1 MGVPHRSN
9 RGVLL
14 TLVIFCAA
22 AWGLIQ
28 CPQAGAA
35 DALAESYQAA
45 RARCNALL
53 AGSLE
58 SLDRRGVE
66 KCIGEISKI
75 MEADTDGRLAD
86 KCLYLIGLSRQRL
99 YHAFHNYHD
108 YRLAVQSFEAIV
120 QGYSGSALAAGAKNR
135 LDAMLAGEE
144 PPGGAKTPR
153 IVNAVASGDQP
164 PETVKVVDRRPFT
177 PPEHPPAALAPP
189 VAKLQKIET
198 SLAPNGARVALL
210 FDGPVAFKERFDPG
224 DAKGRKLAALHLE
237 IRNAVIGPGVRSES
251 FPKDRTIREVK
262 VAQVAPRTVRVTLR
276 AASVEACKA
285 SSLADPFRIIVDFK
299 EKAPAPPS
307 TPASPASPSP
317 PPPGGPAPVE
327 PAPASPPITT
337 SSMDHQLVESHMGS
351 RSFRASMPKPGHSA
365 TGDASAAASAEER
378 REKRLGLGLQCIVL
392 DPGHGGRDKGA
403 ISLNGVYEKNI
414 TLAVAK
420 ELKKRLSLNNG
431 CKVMLTRS
439 SDRYLS
445 LEERTAFANKSGA
458 DLFVSIHT
466 NAHRDRDLH
475 GVETYFLS
483 PPQDGESTRV
493 AEMENA
499 SSGKRISD
507 LDAILQDLMLNT
519 KINESGW
526 LAQKVQ
532 DSLIGRLR
540 KDYSGVRD
548 LGVKKA
554 PFYVLVGARM
564 PCVLVELAFLT
575 NKEEEKRLMNK
586 SYRKMLASGI
596 NDGIDA
602 YVRHMGQFA
611 RAGETQ

>member
-177 PPEHPPAALAPP
+177 PSRRTARGLPFFLTALLLLRSASIPEMRRDG
-189 VAKLQKIET
+189 
-198 SLAPNGARVALL
+198 SLRRCTWRSAMPSSVQESGARAFRKIGL
-210 FDGPVAFKERFDPG
+210 F
-224 DAKGRKLAALHLE
+224 
-237 IRNAVIGPGVRSES
+237 VRSRW
-251 FPKDRTIREVK
+251 PKS
-262 VAQVAPRTVRVTLR
+262 PR
-276 AASVEACKA
+276 
-285 SSLADPFRIIVDFK
+285 
-299 EKAPAPPS
+299 
-307 TPASPASPSP
+307 
-317 PPPGGPAPVE
+317 
-327 PAPASPPITT
+327 
-337 SSMDHQLVESHMGS
+337 
-351 RSFRASMPKPGHSA
+351 
-365 TGDASAAASAEER
+365 
-378 REKRLGLGLQCIVL
+378 
-392 DPGHGGRDKGA
+392 GRCG
-403 ISLNGVYEKNI
+403 
-414 TLAVAK
+414 
-420 ELKKRLSLNNG
+420 
-431 CKVMLTRS
+431 
-439 SDRYLS
+439 
-445 LEERTAFANKSGA
+445 
-458 DLFVSIHT
+458 
-466 NAHRDRDLH
+466 
-475 GVETYFLS
+475 
-483 PPQDGESTRV
+483 
-493 AEMENA
+493 
-499 SSGKRISD
+499 
-507 LDAILQDLMLNT
+507 
-519 KINESGW
+519 
-526 LAQKVQ
+526 
-532 DSLIGRLR
+532 
-540 KDYSGVRD
+540 
-548 LGVKKA
+548 
-554 PFYVLVGARM
+554 
-564 PCVLVELAFLT
+564 
-575 NKEEEKRLMNK
+575 
-586 SYRKMLASGI
+586 
-596 NDGIDA
+596 
-602 YVRHMGQFA
+602 
-611 RAGETQ
+611 